1 MANKQGYGTRQ
12 SASVPAGDY
21 RGYKRAI
28 EQRRR
33 NMNADD
39 DSARYDN
46 YADGQTYSENESD
59 VQDDEV
65 RAAAENA
72 YAQSAGYR
80 DDDLESIYDD
90 DQYAQGDADEQ
101 DMPAPRRR
109 ARAYR
114 SGQAAPR
121 SYSRNADEPES
132 YDDAQ
137 AAEPERPAREETRR
151 QARRPVEQTHE
162 DEEEL

>member
-1 MANKQGYGTRQ
+1 MNGRDEKVANKQGYGTRQ

-39 DSARYDN
+39 DSARYDK

-72 YAQSAGYR
+72 YAQSAGNR

-90 DQYAQGDADEQ
+90 DQYAQGDAD
-101 DMPAPRRR
+101 
-109 ARAYR
+109 YR
-114 SGQAAPR
+114 G
-121 SYSRNADEPES
+121 
-132 YDDAQ
+132 
-137 AAEPERPAREETRR
+137 T
-151 QARRPVEQTHE
+151 T
-162 DEEEL
+162 